1 MNKLHVALHKA
12 LDQAVQWRIAP
23 RNVAE
28 ATKGPRPAPPEMR
41 TLSVAETR
49 RFLGAARGDRL
60 EALYV
65 LAVQRGIRQGE
76 LLALK
81 LQDVDLENARTS
93 VRRTLTREFS
103 RSKSYHLRA
112 SSSPW
117 RIPVWTAST

>member
-1 MNKLHVALHKA
+1 VAHSSPQRGRG
-12 LDQAVQWRIAP
+12 DEGS
-23 RNVAE
+23 E
-28 ATKGPRPAPPEMR
+28 AGSPEMR

-93 VRRTLTREFS
+93 VRRTLTKSGGRLLLGEPKTKRAAVPSTSPKPRFCVSYFTCKLGEF
-103 RSKSYHLRA
+103 
-112 SSSPW
+112 
-117 RIPVWTAST
+117 